1 MPTYNPSPVDTS
13 DVTLP
18 PSLAGLLER
27 LAANTHD
34 VWAQARIAQGWTFG
48 EHRDDAAKR
57 HPCLIPYDRLPEAEK
72 EYDRKTAAETLKLIL
87 KLGYTIGE
95 PG

>member
-13 DVTLP
+13 DVALP
-18 PSLAGLLER
+18 ASLAGLLER

-34 VWAQARIAQGWTFG
+34 VWARTRMDQGWVFG

-57 HPCLIPYDRLPEAEK
+57 HPCLIPYDQLPETEK